1 MGTTKPNWVSLISV
15 KVNSQI
21 QTMREFF
28 GRIFTLSDLLPGARR
43 RKLFRRL
50 AQEIAKDLPKNCRV
64 EAVARP
70 DDRVQD
76 VAARPDDR
84 VQDDAGRPD
93 DRVQDVAARPDDR
106 AQDVAAR
113 PDDRVQ
119 DVAARPDD
127 RVQVLL
133 QGPMTGCKMLLQGP
147 MTGCK
152 MLQGKIQM
160 GHCSWQSLVAGDDEN
175 PRTAG
180 EKRTALSPT

>member
-1 MGTTKPNWVSLISV
+1 MGTTKPNWISLISV

-21 QTMREFF
+21 QIMPELF

-43 RKLFRRL
+43 RNLFRRL

-84 VQDDAGRPD
+84 VQDVAARPD
-93 DRVQDVAARPDDR
+93 DRVHDVAARPDDR
-106 AQDVAAR
+106 VQEFAAR

-127 RVQVLL
+127 RVQD
-133 QGPMTGCKMLLQGP
+133 
-147 MTGCK
+147 
-152 MLQGKIQM
+152 
-160 GHCSWQSLVAGDDEN
+160 VA
-175 PRTAG
+175 A
-180 EKRTALSPT
+180 

>member
-106 AQDVAAR
+106 
-113 PDDRVQ
+113 VQ
-119 DVAARPDD
+119 DVARQNPNGTLFLAISRGR
-127 RVQVLL
+127 RVTRRRGRLFRQLEVPSLL
-133 QGPMTGCKMLLQGP
+133 ELAGRVVVENGLDLSELPTHLAEILQND
-147 MTGCK
+147 CAF
-152 MLQGKIQM
+152 L
-160 GHCSWQSLVAGDDEN
+160 N
-175 PRTAG
+175 
-180 EKRTALSPT
+180 